1 MMLAV
6 KLLRVLCSLLV
17 IGVST
22 IPYAF
27 AHEVRPAFLEITQS
41 AGDRYRVVWKQP
53 TQGDLA
59 VRLIPHISNGWL
71 ERSPEDQ
78 YAAAGFLIRTWS
90 IRAAAGETIEGST
103 IAIEGLQHTITDVLV
118 RIQLLDHRQ
127 TEVILRPENPEVRV
141 MMQART
147 VAVPVFFVHGIE
159 HILAGIDHLLFVLG
173 LLLIVRERWML
184 LKAITA
190 FTVAHSITLATATVA
205 NVSLPGALVE
215 TLIALSILFLGL
227 EVLRAHHGDSTLT
240 IRQPWA
246 VAFFFGL
253 FHGMGFASGLASLG
267 FAANDLLGALLF
279 FNLGVE
285 AGQLAFIAV
294 VLVIARSLSP
304 VRLGGTLLRTTVPAY
319 VVGIA
324 GAYWSFQTATAL
336 LGIR

>member
-1 MMLAV
+1 MMLPV
-6 KLLRVLCSLLV
+6 KLLRALCSLV
-17 IGVST
+17 IGVLTMPHAS
-22 IPYAF
+22 
-27 AHEVRPAFLEITQS
+27 AHEVRPAFLEISQS
-41 AGDRYRVVWKQP
+41 AGDSYRVVWKQP

-71 ERSPEDQ
+71 EREPEDQ
-78 YAAAGFLIRTWS
+78 YAAAGFLIRTWN
-90 IRAAAGETIEGST
+90 IRAGAGETLEGST

-118 RIQLLDHRQ
+118 RIQLLDEQ
-127 TEVILRPENPEVRV
+127 KIDAILRPENPEVRV
-141 MMQART
+141 VTQARAA
-147 VAVPVFFVHGIE
+147 AVPVFFIHGIE
-159 HILAGIDHLLFVLG
+159 HILAGVDHLLFVLG
-173 LLLIVRERWML
+173 LLLIVRNRWML

-190 FTVAHSITLATATVA
+190 FTVAHSITLATAMVA

-227 EVLRAHHGDSTLT
+227 EVLRAHRGDSTLT
-240 IRQPWA
+240 IRHPWA

-267 FAANDLLGALLF
+267 FAANDLLAALVF

-294 VLVIARSLSP
+294 VIVIARSLP
-304 VRLGGTLLRTTVPAY
+304 TVRLAWPLLRTTVPAY